1 MSTRK
6 LLPMAAAVLAV
17 VALSACSNTR
27 STTTTTTERGITET
41 RTVRTEQPRDNRSSR
56 NDNRS
61 SSSSDRNDHSGA
73 CRVTRPDEPGGGRNV
88 LLRCDGRRVLAT
100 EEAKRLLMP
109 DVPVSFG
116 RSGSVIAAGLT
127 SRQSA
132 NASNRSDE
140 AACERA
146 FINAVRKFQ
155 ETARSRGGNRV
166 SNFHS
171 YFDRQ
176 TLTGGQ
182 NVCQAGTFH
191 ARVVMRGD
199 IAR

>member
-1 MSTRK
+1 MSARKK
-6 LLPMAAAVLAV
+6 LLPVAAVFAV
-17 VALSACSNTR
+17 AALSACSNTQTSR
-27 STTTTTTERGITET
+27 TTTTERGITET
-41 RTVRTEQPRDNRSSR
+41 RTVRTEQPRDNRGAQRQESR
-56 NDNRS
+56 D
-61 SSSSDRNDHSGA
+61 DHSGA
-73 CRVTRPDEPGGGRNV
+73 CRVTREDAPGGGRNV
-88 LLRCDGRRVLAT
+88 LLRCDGRRVLNT
-100 EEAKRLLMP
+100 DEAKRLLMS

-116 RSGSVIAAGLT
+116 RSGGVIASGLT
-127 SRQSA
+127 TRQAA
-132 NASNRSDE
+132 NAANKSDE

-176 TLTGGQ
+176 PLSGGQ
-182 NVCQAGTFH
+182 YVCQVGTFH

>member
-1 MSTRK
+1 MTAFK
-6 LLPMAAAVLAV
+6 LLPLAAAGLAV
-17 VALSACSNTR
+17 LALSACSNTQ
-27 STTTTTTERGITET
+27 TTTTTSRSGITET
-41 RTVRTEQPRDNRSSR
+41 RTVRTVDGQNNRSGNRNSQSR
-56 NDNRS
+56 
-61 SSSSDRNDHSGA
+61 DHHGV
-73 CRVTRPDEPGGGRNV
+73 CRQVRGDDAGRGRNV
-88 LLRCDGRRVLAT
+88 LLRCDGRRLLAT
-100 EEAKRLLMP
+100 EEARRLMHP
-109 DVPVSFG
+109 DVTVSFG
-116 RSGSVIAAGLT
+116 RSGRVIAAGLT

-132 NASNRSDE
+132 NASDRSDE

-155 ETARSRGGNRV
+155 ETARSRGGSRV

-176 TLTGGQ
+176 PLSGGQ
-182 NVCQAGTFH
+182 YVCQVGTWH

>member
-1 MSTRK
+1 MSARKK
-6 LLPMAAAVLAV
+6 LLSVAAVFAV
-17 VALSACSNTR
+17 AALSACSNTQTA
-27 STTTTTTERGITET
+27 TTTSTERGITET
-41 RTVRTEQPRDNRSSR
+41 RTVRTEQPRNSRNTQRQTEQSSR
-56 NDNRS
+56 
-61 SSSSDRNDHSGA
+61 DHSGA
-73 CRVTRPDEPGGGRNV
+73 CRVTREDTPGGGRNV
-88 LLRCDGRRVLAT
+88 LLRCDGRRVLNT
-100 EEAKRLLMP
+100 DEAKRLLMS

-116 RSGSVIAAGLT
+116 RSGGVIASGLT
-127 SRQSA
+127 TRQAA
-132 NASNRSDE
+132 NAANKSDE

-176 TLTGGQ
+176 PLSGGQ
-182 NVCQAGTFH
+182 YVCQVGTFH